1 MKGAWEE
8 KFPPSVDSVSC
19 IGVNSTPQRS
29 VNQQKACSLTHHHQI
44 WPLKVNVLR
53 LWKLMIED
61 KGKQD
66 ITFSMSC
73 S

>member
-29 VNQQKACSLTHHHQI
+29 VNPAESLFIDSSSSNLASKSQCFETLEI
-44 WPLKVNVLR
+44 DDR
-53 LWKLMIED
+53 R
-61 KGKQD
+61 
-66 ITFSMSC
+66 
-73 S
+73 